1 MIYPY
6 ELPAFADISIRQWG
20 GEECIY
26 CPSGTV
32 NASEGVMKPVGRI
45 HGYQVF
51 AHIECAEA
59 HRIEES

>member
-1 MIYPY
+1 MVYPY
-6 ELPAFADISIRQWG
+6 SLPAFAEISILQWDG
-20 GEECIY
+20 QECVY

-32 NASEGVMKPVGRI
+32 NASEGAMRPVGRI
-45 HGYQVF
+45 QGSQVF